1 MRCAACQTELIA
13 GKRFCHACG
22 TPVPLSCRRCGAE
35 LTAAYRFCPD
45 CGLSVTG
52 DMPVVPP
59 PVPPRVVEHVPE
71 PLAHKILATQGVIEG
86 ERKQVTVLFC
96 DLVGS
101 TAIAEQLDPEEYREL
116 IERYLEMTF
125 REIHGLEGI
134 VNALAGDGLMALFGA
149 PVAHED
155 APERAVLTAVAIH
168 GVLAAFDPPVLA
180 RRGLRLQA
188 RIGIHTGPV
197 VVGTVGNDLKMDY
210 TAIGDTT
217 NLAARLQALA
227 APGTTL
233 LSEATQRLLGGV
245 VRVRPT
251 GPLVVRGKQEPVIAY
266 ELLAVLEQTA
276 PMTLAAQRGLTPFVG
291 RARELEEL
299 LASQQRVRG
308 GAPQVVAVVGEAG
321 AGKSRLLYEF
331 RRRLADEPV
340 VLLEGRC
347 STLGRAVPYGPF
359 VAMFRDF
366 FGLVPGEDLDGA
378 VEKAFAKAGSWRD
391 EPELARRLVAR
402 LLGMPGAHEKDG
414 EDLDLKRAS
423 FDAVTGLVLSESQR
437 APVVIVVEDVHL
449 MDDGSRELLEALLA
463 RLGNARVMV
472 VVSQRPDDG
481 LTWQTS
487 AAFVQLVLRRLPDAE
502 VRTLVEAVA
511 GGAVPDELA
520 SLLVARID
528 GSPFFAEEITRMLVE
543 EAYIVADGGYCRLSR
558 PLDEV
563 RIPGRVEEVVAARLD
578 RLGPSSKRVVQVA
591 AVLGR
596 QFRGSHLAAVLVDE
610 GIDIPREL
618 ADLERRGVFHR
629 EHLLARDEYRFGE
642 SLTQEVAYEGLLL
655 RQRRQL
661 HERIALLLETSLPR
675 TASERSALLAHHF
688 ARSDNRDRAVD
699 ALLQAAREAAE
710 LPSYRSAAGF
720 YRQAWELAEAGGGDD
735 ERARRALLAA
745 TQGFGSLTVLF
756 NLPQLADAERALAR
770 GREIAERLDDAEA
783 LSGLYYMQGILT
795 MGRDREHFGAG
806 LALAEE
812 SVAVAMRAN
821 LTVSAMRASRG
832 LSYNYVQ
839 DGRFDLAARTIG
851 WVLEELERAPQREQL
866 RDLRLSARSVRA
878 LVYFFQD
885 DLEAA
890 RAAAASTYAV
900 CVEAGNRT
908 VRCGVTATLAQVHLL
923 RGDYGEARR
932 WADESLDL
940 AEATG
945 NPAGLVGPASVALI
959 ARAAL
964 GEPLAAGRYVDLI
977 EQSLPEGTAP
987 SLTVRFLAEALLVA
1001 GERER
1006 AERLATALY
1015 RRAGGR
1021 LRQAL
1026 LALACGDVAVHA
1038 GRTDDGERWF
1048 REALGLGDMV
1058 GARSVAAAA
1067 ELGLARVA
1075 GLRGDAGRRTLHA
1088 DRALGLARA
1097 LGLGHYAEQADRLAA
1112 LDSLVSAS

>member
-1 MRCAACQTELIA
+1 
-13 GKRFCHACG
+13 
-22 TPVPLSCRRCGAE
+22 VPLSCRGCGAA
-35 LTAAYRFCPD
+35 LTASFRFCPD
-45 CGLSVTG
+45 CGLTVSG
-52 DMPVVPP
+52 DAPAVPP
-59 PVPPRVVEHVPE
+59 PASPRVAERVPE

-116 IERYLEMTF
+116 IEHYLELTF
-125 REIHGLEGI
+125 REIHGLEGV

-149 PVAHED
+149 PIAHED
-155 APERAVLTAVAIH
+155 APERAVLAAVAIH
-168 GVLAAFDPPVLA
+168 GALASFDPPLLSQ
-180 RRGLRLQA
+180 RGLRLQA

-233 LSEATQRLLGGV
+233 LSEATQRLLRGV
-245 VRVRPT
+245 VRLRPT
-251 GPLVVRGKQEPVIAY
+251 GPLVVRGKAEPVVAY
-266 ELLAVLEQTA
+266 ELLAVLEQAA

-291 RARELEEL
+291 RARELDEL
-299 LASQQRVRG
+299 LASHQRVRG

-340 VLLEGRC
+340 ILLEGRC

-378 VEKAFAKAGSWRD
+378 VEKAFAKAETWRQ
-391 EPELARRLVAR
+391 EPELARNLVAR
-402 LLGMPGAHEKDG
+402 LLGHTTKDG
-414 EDLDLKRAS
+414 EEDLEMKRAS

-437 APVVIVVEDVHL
+437 APVILVVEDVHL
-449 MDDGSRELLEALLA
+449 MDEGSRELLEALLA
-463 RLGNARVMV
+463 RLGSARVLV

-487 AAFVQLVLRRLPDAE
+487 AAFMQLVLRRLPDAE
-502 VRTLVEAVA
+502 VRALVEAVA
-511 GGAVPDELA
+511 GGTIPDELA
-520 SLLVARID
+520 GLLVSRID

-543 EAYIVADGGYCRLSR
+543 DGYVVADDGTCRLSR
-558 PLDEV
+558 PIDEV

-578 RLGPSSKRVVQVA
+578 RLGPSAKRVVQVA

-596 QFRGSHLAAVLVDE
+596 QFRGSQLAAVLVDE
-610 GIDIPREL
+610 GIDVPREL
-618 ADLERRGVFHR
+618 VDLERRGIFHR

-661 HERIALLLETSLPR
+661 HERIALLLETSLP
-675 TASERSALLAHHF
+675 TSASERSALLAHHF
-688 ARSDNRDRAVD
+688 ARSDNRDRAVE

-720 YRQAWELAEAGGGDD
+720 YRQAWELAEAGGASD
-735 ERARRALLAA
+735 ERARRTILQA
-745 TQGFGSLTVLF
+745 TQGFSSLTVLF
-756 NLPQLADAERALAR
+756 NLPQVADAERAAAR
-770 GREIAERLDDAEA
+770 GRELAEQLGDPDAM
-783 LSGLYYMQGILT
+783 STMYYMQGILT
-795 MGRDREHFGAG
+795 MGRDREHFAAG

-812 SVAVAMRAN
+812 SVAVAMRN
-821 LTVSAMRASRG
+821 KLTVPAMRASRG
-832 LSYNYVQ
+832 LSFNYLT

-851 WVLEELERAPQREQL
+851 WVIDELERSPQREQL
-866 RDLRLSARSVRA
+866 RDLRLSSRSVRA
-878 LVYFFQD
+878 LVYYFQD

-908 VRCGVTATLAQVHLL
+908 VRCGVAATLAAVHLL
-923 RGDYGEARR
+923 RGEYAEARR
-932 WADESLDL
+932 WADESLEL

-945 NPAGLVGPASVALI
+945 NAAGLLGPASVTLI
-959 ARAAL
+959 CRAAL
-964 GEPLAAGRYVDLI
+964 GEPLTAGRYVDLI

-987 SLTVRFLAEALLVA
+987 PLAVRFLGEALLVA

-1006 AERLATALY
+1006 AERHATALY

-1021 LRQAL
+1021 LRQSFVAMI
-1026 LALACGDVAVHA
+1026 CGDVAVH
-1038 GRTDDGERWF
+1038 GSRTEDAERWF
-1048 REALGLGDMV
+1048 REALGLAETI
-1058 GARSVAAAA
+1058 GARSVATAA

-1075 GLRGDAGRRTLHA
+1075 ALRGDATRRTLHA

-1097 LGLGHYAEQADRLAA
+1097 LGLGHYAAQAERLAA
-1112 LDSLVSAS
+1112 HGSVATAS

>member
-1 MRCAACQTELIA
+1 MRCGACSSDLLA
-13 GKRFCHACG
+13 GKRFCHVCG
-22 TPVPLSCRRCGAE
+22 TPVPLSCRGCGAE
-35 LTAAYRFCPD
+35 LTASFRFCPD
-45 CGLSVTG
+45 CGLAVSG
-52 DMPVVPP
+52 DAPAVPP
-59 PVPPRVVEHVPE
+59 PAPPRVTERVPE

-116 IERYLEMTF
+116 IERYLELTF

-155 APERAVLTAVAIH
+155 APERAVLAAVAIH
-168 GVLAAFDPPVLA
+168 GALASFDPPVLA
-180 RRGLRLQA
+180 QRGLRLQA

-233 LSEATQRLLGGV
+233 LSESTQRLLRGV

-251 GPLVVRGKQEPVIAY
+251 GPLVVRGKQQPVIAY

-291 RARELEEL
+291 RARELDEL
-299 LASQQRVRG
+299 LASHLRVRA

-331 RRRLADEPV
+331 RRRLADEPGI
-340 VLLEGRC
+340 LLEGRC

-366 FGLVPGEDLDGA
+366 FGLVPGEDLDAA
-378 VEKAFAKAGSWRD
+378 VEKAFAKAETWRQ
-391 EPELARRLVAR
+391 EPELARSIVAR
-402 LLGMPGAHEKDG
+402 LLGHGPGKDG
-414 EDLDLKRAS
+414 EEDLEMKRAS

-437 APVVIVVEDVHL
+437 APVVLVVEDVHL
-449 MDDGSRELLEALLA
+449 MDEGSRELLEALLA
-463 RLGNARVMV
+463 RLGTARVLV

-487 AAFVQLVLRRLPDAE
+487 AAFMQLVLRRLPDPE
-502 VRTLVEAVA
+502 VRALVEAVA
-511 GGAVPDELA
+511 GGTIPDELA

-543 EAYIVADGGYCRLSR
+543 EGYVVAHDGTCRLSR
-558 PLDEV
+558 PVDEV

-578 RLGPSSKRVVQVA
+578 RLGPSAKRVVQVA

-596 QFRGSHLAAVLVDE
+596 QFRASQLAAVLVDE
-610 GIDIPREL
+610 GIDVPREL
-618 ADLERRGVFHR
+618 VDLERRGVFHR

-642 SLTQEVAYEGLLL
+642 SLTLEVAYEGLLL

-661 HERIALLLETSLPR
+661 HERIALLLETSLPSS
-675 TASERSALLAHHF
+675 ASERSALLAHHF
-688 ARSDNRDRAVD
+688 ARSDNRDRAVE

-720 YRQAWELAEAGGGDD
+720 YRQAWELAEAGGAGD
-735 ERARRALLAA
+735 ERARRAILQA
-745 TQGFGSLTVLF
+745 TQGFASLTVLF
-756 NLPQLADAERALAR
+756 NLPQVADAERAAAR
-770 GREIAERLDDAEA
+770 GRELAEQLGDPDAI
-783 LSGLYYMQGILT
+783 STMYYMQGILT
-795 MGRDREHFGAG
+795 MGRDREHFAAG

-812 SVAVAMRAN
+812 SVAVAMRNN
-821 LTVSAMRASRG
+821 LTVPAMRASRG
-832 LSYNYVQ
+832 LSFNYLT

-851 WVLEELERAPQREQL
+851 WVIDELERSPQREQL
-866 RDLRLSARSVRA
+866 RDLRLSARSVRS
-878 LVYFFQD
+878 LVYYFQD

-908 VRCGVTATLAQVHLL
+908 VRCGVAATLAAVHLL
-923 RGDYGEARR
+923 RGEYAEARR
-932 WADESLDL
+932 WADESLEL

-945 NPAGLVGPASVALI
+945 NAAGLVGPASVTLI
-959 ARAAL
+959 CRAAL
-964 GEPLAAGRYVDLI
+964 GEPLTASRYVDLI

-987 SLTVRFLAEALLVA
+987 PLAVRFLGEALLVA

-1006 AERLATALY
+1006 AERHATALY

-1021 LRQAL
+1021 LRQAF
-1026 LALACGDVAVHA
+1026 LALICGDVAVH
-1038 GRTDDGERWF
+1038 GSRTEDAERWF
-1048 REALGLGDMV
+1048 REALGLAETI

-1067 ELGLARVA
+1067 ELGIARVA
-1075 GLRGDAGRRTLHA
+1075 ALRGDATRRTLHA

-1097 LGLGHYAEQADRLAA
+1097 LGLGHYAAQAEKLAA
-1112 LDSLVSAS
+1112 HGSVATAS

>member
-1 MRCAACQTELIA
+1 MRCAACDTELIA
-13 GKRFCHACG
+13 GKKFCHACG
-22 TPVPLSCRRCGAE
+22 TPVPLACRRCGAV

-45 CGLSVTG
+45 CGLAVTG
-52 DMPVVPP
+52 DTTTVPP
-59 PVPPRVVEHVPE
+59 PVPPRVTEQVPE

-155 APERAVLTAVAIH
+155 APERAVLAAVAIH
-168 GVLAAFDPPVLA
+168 GALGSFDPPVLA
-180 RRGLRLQA
+180 QRGLRLQA

-233 LSEATQRLLGGV
+233 LSEATHRLLRGV

-251 GPLVVRGKQEPVIAY
+251 GPLVVRGKQEPVVAY

-276 PMTLAAQRGLTPFVG
+276 PMTLAAERGLTPFLG
-291 RARELEEL
+291 RARELDEL
-299 LASQQRVRG
+299 LASHQRVRG

-321 AGKSRLLYEF
+321 SGKSRLLYEF
-331 RRRLADEPV
+331 RRRIADEPV

-359 VAMFRDF
+359 LAMFRDY
-366 FGLVPGEDLDGA
+366 FGIAPGEDLDAA
-378 VEKAFAKAGSWRD
+378 VDKAFAKAGSWR
-391 EPELARRLVAR
+391 EQPGLARRLVMR
-402 LLGMPGAHEKDG
+402 LLGLPGGAKDD
-414 EDLDLKRAS
+414 EDDELKRAS
-423 FDAVTGLVLSESQR
+423 FDAVAGLVLSESQR
-437 APVVIVVEDVHL
+437 APVVMVVEDVHL
-449 MDDGSRELLEALLA
+449 LDDGSRELLEVLLA
-463 RLGNARVMV
+463 RLGTARVMV

-481 LTWQTS
+481 LAWQTS
-487 AAFVQLVLRRLPDAE
+487 AAFMQLVLRRLPEAD
-502 VRTLVEAVA
+502 VRAIVEAVA
-511 GGAVPDELA
+511 GGVVPDELA

-543 EAYIVADGGYCRLSR
+543 EQYVVADGGYCRLSR

-578 RLGPSSKRVVQVA
+578 RLGAAAKRVVQVA
-591 AVLGR
+591 SVLGR
-596 QFRGSHLAAVLVDE
+596 QFRGSQLAAVLVDE
-610 GIDIPREL
+610 GIDVPREL
-618 ADLERRGVFHR
+618 AALERRGVFHR

-661 HERIALLLETSLPR
+661 HERIALLLETSLPSG
-675 TASERSALLAHHF
+675 TSERSALLAHHF
-688 ARSDNRDRAVD
+688 ARSDNRDRAID
-699 ALLQAAREAAE
+699 ALLEAARQAAE

-720 YRQAWELAEAGGGDD
+720 YRQAWELAEAGGAAD
-735 ERARRALLAA
+735 ERAQRALLAA
-745 TQGFGSLTVLF
+745 TQGFSALTVLF
-756 NLPQLADAERALAR
+756 NLPHVADAERAAAR
-770 GREIAERLDDAEA
+770 GRELAERLGDPEA
-783 LSGLYYMQGILT
+783 LSGLYYFQGILT

-812 SVAVAMRAN
+812 ALAVALRAN
-821 LTVSAMRASRG
+821 LTVSAMRVSRG
-832 LSYNYVQ
+832 LSYNYLL

-851 WVLEELERAPQREQL
+851 WVLEELERSPQRDQL

-878 LVYFFQD
+878 LVYYCQD
-885 DLEAA
+885 QLEEA

-900 CVEAGNRT
+900 AMEAGNRT

-923 RGDYGEARR
+923 RGDYAEARR
-932 WADESLDL
+932 WADESLEV
-940 AEATG
+940 AEAIG
-945 NPAGLVGPASVALI
+945 NPAGFVGPAAVTLI
-959 ARAAL
+959 SRAAL

-977 EQSLPEGTAP
+977 DQALPEGTAAP
-987 SLTVRFLAEALLVA
+987 LAVRFLSEALLVA

-1006 AERLATALY
+1006 AERHAAALY

-1021 LRQAL
+1021 LRHAF
-1026 LALACGDVAVHA
+1026 LALECGEVAVHA
-1038 GRTDDGERWF
+1038 GRAEDAERWF
-1048 REALGLGDMV
+1048 REALGLADTV
-1058 GARSVAAAA
+1058 GSRSAATAA

-1075 GLRGDAGRRTLHA
+1075 ALRGDHGRRAQHA
-1088 DRALGLARA
+1088 DRALALARA
-1097 LGLGHYAEQADRLAA
+1097 LGLGHYAARADRLAA
-1112 LDSLVSAS
+1112 QDSVVTTS